1 MKKILALMLASLVW
15 LGGCSGRTDEAADS
29 ADPLEIGA
37 ALEAADEEIRLVTS
51 SPSLLTGT
59 GETASISAVVV
70 DQQNRVVSDR
80 EISFSADGGVLQ
92 NIISTTNEIG
102 EATAELSLAGDYRNR
117 NITVTATHGSKSASI
132 LVAATGTK
140 IEMVAPEKIILGD
153 TAELSFTLTAGNDGP
168 IPNQTVAFLSEA
180 GNTFSQNSALTDAN
194 GVARIAVSTSAGA
207 DVINVM
213 AVEGT
218 VDQDFDFAV
227 VENEAAVVT
236 PVRIRVISNQSSIE
250 TGGNDVARI
259 TTLVTDESN
268 RVISG
273 KSVDFSSSGGVLQNI
288 TSVTNEAGQANAELS
303 LAGDY
308 RNQDIIVSA
317 QVDDQTG
324 TVLVTTSGSSLSVS
338 GPTAL
343 VSGNTAELEITLS
356 SGNGQPIANE
366 VISLESSAGNTLSA
380 ETVTTDSSGKA
391 TVTVG
396 STAGNDSIT
405 VSALGSTVTRIHDIQ
420 VAADILS
427 VVNPDS
433 YSSLEVDTA
442 AQFQVLWESNGAPV
456 ANGLL
461 KFTITAGAVRAVG
474 DTTDASSVVV
484 ATDANGIATIE
495 VESTAAGAAT
505 IAFSDAN
512 DADPFSQFDVEFVA
526 VDIARIA
533 IESTPA
539 SVATGN
545 SSTMLATVTDTF
557 GNPVKNID
565 VEFSSP
571 DLNGGTLS
579 PVTAQTDGDGQARIT
594 FEAGDTPTAEDEL
607 VITATVADTPSINAS
622 TRLTVTERQLNV
634 IVGLAGDLTEA
645 DADTRYRRA
654 GLVQVSD
661 GAGRPVSDATVLVS
675 VIPQRYRYGNLIQVD
690 SDGDGELDSWA
701 YGLTHDCLAEDKNK
715 NRILD
720 TANEDTNGNSVLDNG
735 EDTNQNGLLDIDEDV
750 NSNGILDPSDPA
762 LVDADPFNTPTVIGG
777 QITTDSSGVGFFSL
791 AYPQSNAWWFNVEII
806 ARVQALGVEGV
817 ATYSSGLDAIASD
830 VNNLEASPPN
840 IVSPYGVVDP
850 ANLPVCEQP

>member
-1 MKKILALMLASLVW
+1 MNKTLALMLASLVW
-15 LGGCSGRTDEAADS
+15 LGGCSGRTDDPS
-29 ADPLEIGA
+29 ATEDPLEIGA
-37 ALEAADEEIRLVTS
+37 AIDAANEEIRLVTS

-70 DQQNRVVSDR
+70 DEQNRVVADR
-80 EISFSADGGVLQ
+80 EINFSADGGVLQ

-117 NITVTATHGSKSASI
+117 NITVTATHGSRTASI
-132 LVAATGTK
+132 LVAATGTS
-140 IEMVAPEKIILGD
+140 IEMTAPETIIIGD
-153 TAELSFTLTAGNDGP
+153 TAELAFTLTAGNDGP
-168 IPNQTVAFLSEA
+168 IPNQTIAFLSEA
-180 GNTFSQNSALTDAN
+180 GNTFSQNSAITDAN
-194 GVARIAVSTSAGA
+194 GVARIAVSTTAGA
-207 DVINVM
+207 DVINVT

-218 VDQDFDFAV
+218 VDQNFDLTV

-236 PVRIRVISNQSSIE
+236 PVRVRVISNQSSIE

-273 KSVDFSSSGGVLQNI
+273 KSVNFSSTGGVLQNI
-288 TSVTNEAGQANAELS
+288 SAVTNEAGQANAELS

-308 RNQDIIVSA
+308 RNQDITVSA

-366 VISLESSAGNTLSA
+366 VVSLTSSAGNTLSA
-380 ETVTTDSSGKA
+380 DTVTTDSSGKA

-405 VSALGSTVTRIHDIQ
+405 VSALGATVTRIHNIQ

-433 YSSLEVDTA
+433 YSALEVDTA
-442 AQFQVLWESNGAPV
+442 SQFQVLWESSGAPV
-456 ANGLL
+456 VNELL

-474 DTTDASSVVV
+474 DTSDASSVVV
-484 ATDANGIATIE
+484 ATDASGIATIE

-526 VDIARIA
+526 VDVAHIAV
-533 IESTPA
+533 ESTPA

-579 PVTAQTDGDGQARIT
+579 PVTAQTDSDGQARIT
-594 FEAGDTPTAEDEL
+594 FEAGDTPTAENEL
-607 VITATVADTPSINAS
+607 VITATVADTPAVSAS
-622 TRLTVTERQLNV
+622 TNLTVTERQLNV
-634 IVGLAGDLTEA
+634 IIGLAGDLTEA

-654 GLVQVSD
+654 GLVQVTD
-661 GAGRPVSDATVLVS
+661 GAGRPVSDATILVS
-675 VIPQRYRYGNLIQVD
+675 MIPETYTYGNLVQID
-690 SDGDGELDSWA
+690 SDGDGEPDAWG
-701 YGLTHDCLAEDKNK
+701 YGLTHTCVAEDKNK

-720 TANEDTNGNSVLDNG
+720 TVNEDLNGNSVLDTG

-750 NSNGILDPSDPA
+750 NNNGVLDPSDPG
-762 LVDADPFNTPTVIGG
+762 LVDADPVNAPTVIGG
-777 QITTDSSGVGFFSL
+777 QITTDANGVGFFSL
-791 AYPQSNAWWFNVEII
+791 AYPQSNAWWFEVQII

-817 ATYSSGLDAIASD
+817 ATYETGLDAIASD
-830 VNNLEASPPN
+830 VNE
-840 IVSPYGVVDP
+840 V
-850 ANLPVCEQP
+850 